1 MGEQATPDLPLPA
14 LGRLEEAHDAEY
26 VAGFPVHV
34 ALTLHGDPFVE
45 LRRIPRADW
54 RGVRS
59 AVGVKL
65 VDPAAPPDQR
75 LVRMVE
81 AAPIIDDEIVYPR
94 VDLPAAGQV
103 RMLVDLS
110 ELLGGA
116 AAPPAVGAFEATV
129 TYAAGRSPAMRRG
142 VDFPL
147 VLRRPTSLEEHTLRA
162 LAPLATDGWGPWAEE
177 KPPEAEGL
185 LLTPHVDPADPLRL
199 LRVMRF
205 LMYGPTELADVDPAM
220 FDVLGG
226 VYAPDA
232 EALRAEVLA
241 ARGDRAALA
250 KQLALARAA
259 TPGLGP
265 WLASIE
271 SGTSFLGWMRDQT
284 RKRRRHS
291 PRP

>member
-1 MGEQATPDLPLPA
+1 
-14 LGRLEEAHDAEY
+14 
-26 VAGFPVHV
+26 
-34 ALTLHGDPFVE
+34 
-45 LRRIPRADW
+45 
-54 RGVRS
+54 
-59 AVGVKL
+59 
-65 VDPAAPPDQR
+65 
-75 LVRMVE
+75 
-81 AAPIIDDEIVYPR
+81 
-94 VDLPAAGQV
+94 
-103 RMLVDLS
+103 
-110 ELLGGA
+110 
-116 AAPPAVGAFEATV
+116 
-129 TYAAGRSPAMRRG
+129 
-142 VDFPL
+142 
-147 VLRRPTSLEEHTLRA
+147 
-162 LAPLATDGWGPWAEE
+162 
-177 KPPEAEGL
+177 
-185 LLTPHVDPADPLRL
+185 
-199 LRVMRF
+199 MRF